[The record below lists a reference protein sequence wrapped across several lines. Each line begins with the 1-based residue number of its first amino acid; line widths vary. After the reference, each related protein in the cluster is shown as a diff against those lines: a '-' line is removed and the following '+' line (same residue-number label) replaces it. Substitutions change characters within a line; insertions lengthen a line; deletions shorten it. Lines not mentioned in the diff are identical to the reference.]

1 MKYIA
6 IVSLIFLAACVEKNN
21 TNQTSDMIT
30 VCLDGVAYW
39 VDGEDTYFQMMAPKI
54 DPETLTFILCEGK
67 K

>member
-1 MKYIA
+1 MWKYLV
-6 IVSLIFLAACVEKNN
+6 IVSVLFLVACEEKNN

-54 DPETLTFILCEGK
+54 DPETLTFVRCEGK
-67 K
+67 